1 MPSIESFDKIS
12 DDDLAYIRT
21 NINEETLVE
30 NTDQKKRHK
39 SFCYIVDVL
48 NHYFNVLAFI

>member
-1 MPSIESFDKIS
+1 MPSVESFDKIS

-30 NTDQKKRHK
+30 NTD
-39 SFCYIVDVL
+39 
-48 NHYFNVLAFI
+48 